1 VAINNSTNAAL
12 LAIRILGSFMPEYY
26 DKMVEYQLGMEK
38 EVLKKAEKL
47 KELDA
52 DAYLAQM

>member
-1 VAINNSTNAAL
+1 
-12 LAIRILGSFMPEYY
+12 
-26 DKMVEYQLGMEK
+26 MVEYQLGMEK